1 MGHIV
6 NAKGMRLGLISSW
19 CDEWYSELQFY
30 PDIYIQYIEFV
41 FF

>member
-6 NAKGMRLGLISSW
+6 NAKGMRLGIISSW
-19 CDEWYSELQFY
+19 CDEWYSELQFIQN
-30 PDIYIQYIEFV
+30 IYIQYIEYD

>member
-6 NAKGMRLGLISSW
+6 NAKGMRLGIISSW

-30 PDIYIQYIEFV
+30 PEYLHSIIE
-41 FF
+41 